1 MGSGG
6 GSRGARVSGVEEG
19 GGGAGAS
26 GGAGGG
32 GICRLGGR
40 PERRDMPSVVCLLVL
55 LH

>member
-19 GGGAGAS
+19 GVGRGRVAGRGGV
-26 GGAGGG
+26 
-32 GICRLGGR
+32 ICRLGGR